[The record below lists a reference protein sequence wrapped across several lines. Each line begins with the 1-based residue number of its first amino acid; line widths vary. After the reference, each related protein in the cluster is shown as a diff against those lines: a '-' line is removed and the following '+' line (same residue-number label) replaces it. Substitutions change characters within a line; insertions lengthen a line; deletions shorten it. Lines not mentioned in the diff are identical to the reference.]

1 MARHFTFLTFLL
13 FFNAVAYAQDMQR
26 YNSYSYNV
34 NEGLLQS
41 TISEIA
47 FDRDNFCWISFPN
60 GLQKFDGVNFTN
72 IPVQPGLPD
81 DKFVRFFRTNSGDLL
96 LSHPGGISRYVIN
109 SNRFVLV
116 YKNQLPVTTP
126 PQFMGQDGNIVYSC
140 SETGR
145 ITAMDSRNFTV
156 LTEKIAGITAFASG
170 NGPVIKFSDNIIN
183 HRIGILANYKLYL
196 WDLQQQQLV
205 DSSASLPNISYYL
218 LRLKNENELL
228 YYTYKQSNALQLY
241 SFTEKK
247 TTPLFVAGKDEK
259 KIHRCHIYKWQN
271 KQLLSFNNQ
280 LFETD
285 STLQVLKSELV
296 NLQNMP
302 VAGNIGIAKIKE
314 DNYGNLWLQTVSG
327 GIKKINQNKHPLQ
340 YYGTQNKEANNIMC
354 LLPDKANN
362 RVLAGTVGNGLL
374 VFDTLQHL
382 IKHIKTLPG
391 QSVPFT
397 TNVIIKREDGEYLLF
412 INGEKKI
419 WQLTTNTE
427 SFSSI
432 NITTSI
438 AAEKSG
444 IHYFGNFLF
453 QDKNRVIAQTQG
465 RIYKVALAAR
475 QASEHEFTR
484 AYTMSG
490 LMYNDKVITHAG
502 DALIFLD
509 TATFSVLKTVPFP
522 NTGYVRCFAKDRN
535 GYIYIGSNKGI
546 FKTDAEGNILSH
558 LDKTDGL
565 PDECIY
571 AMAID
576 AAGMLWCSSNR
587 GIFRINRDNSI
598 LHLRKEDG
606 LQNNE
611 FNTNT
616 AAVAA
621 DGMLFFGGTNGISSF
636 YPAAIK
642 AIPDKIQILLTGIS
656 FNNRAL
662 YPDTA
667 ISTIDEIELSHDKNS
682 LSFDFIAMGPDNPDA
697 YVYQYQMEGI
707 DKEWIQ
713 ANKVQTIHY
722 LLQPG
727 KYVLKIYAASAFDQ
741 NAKALRQISIT
752 IQPPYWRTWWFRLL
766 VSAACVSLLIWL
778 VKLYDRNKYQKKLAE
793 LESERKIQLE
803 RERIS
808 RDLHDNIGAYANA
821 VIYNTELLQKEQD
834 AGERRELMND
844 LRFASKDIIT
854 SLRETIWALKKES
867 YTAAD
872 CLLRIRNFVQPF
884 GRYYQH
890 IIFTVTGDAPPHMNL
905 HCTHALNLVRIVQ
918 EAVSNAIKHS
928 GATTVTVSSRTE
940 NGRWSITVSDN
951 GKGFNKENSDQE
963 YEGNG
968 LSNMQ
973 QRAKDSGFELYID
986 SGAAN
991 GTAVTVL
998 LQQGT
1003 PHSIYS

>member
-1 MARHFTFLTFLL
+1 MARHFTFIIFLL
-13 FFNAVAYAQDMQR
+13 FFNAVAYAQAIQR
-26 YNSYSYNV
+26 YNCYSYNV

-81 DKFVRFFRTNSGDLL
+81 DKFVRFFRTNNGDLL
-96 LSHPGGISRYVIN
+96 LSHSGGISRYVIN
-109 SNRFVLV
+109 SNRFVQV
-116 YKNQLPVTTP
+116 YTDSSAAAFPS
-126 PQFMGQDGNIVYSC
+126 QFIGQDGNIIYSC

-145 ITAMDSRNFTV
+145 ITAMDSRSFTV
-156 LTEKIAGITAFASG
+156 LFHTMASIAAVASG
-170 NGPVIKFSDNIIN
+170 NGPVIKFSDNIIH
-183 HRIGILANYKLYL
+183 HRVGILANYKLYL

-228 YYTYKQSNALQLY
+228 YHNYKQGNALQLY
-241 SFTEKK
+241 SFAEKK
-247 TTPLFVAGKDEK
+247 ARPLFVSGKDEK

-280 LFETD
+280 VFETD
-285 STLQVLKSELV
+285 STLQVLKNELV

-314 DNYGNLWLQTVSG
+314 DNHGNLWLQTVSG
-327 GIKKINQNKHPLQ
+327 GIKKINPNKHPLQ
-340 YYGTQNKEANNIMC
+340 YYGTQNKEGNNIMC

-382 IKHIKTLPG
+382 IKHIRTLPG
-391 QSVPFT
+391 HLQPFT
-397 TNVIIKREDGEYLLF
+397 ANVIVKKENGDYLLF
-412 INGEKKI
+412 VNGEKKI
-419 WQLTTNTE
+419 WQLSKNLA
-427 SFSSI
+427 SVSSTR
-432 NITTSI
+432 ITTSLP
-438 AAEKSG
+438 AEKSG
-444 IHYFGNFLF
+444 IQYFGNLLF
-453 QDKNRVIAQTQG
+453 QDKNTVIAQAQG
-465 RIYKVALAAR
+465 RIYKVR
-475 QASEHEFTR
+475 VGEMQVSEHEFTR

-490 LMYNDKVITHAG
+490 IMYANTVITHAG
-502 DALIFLD
+502 DELIFLD
-509 TATFSVLKTVPFP
+509 TATFTAVKKVPFP
-522 NTGYVRCFAKDRN
+522 NTGYVRCFAKDRQ
-535 GYIYIGSNKGI
+535 GHIYIGSNKGI
-546 FKTDAEGNILSH
+546 FKTDAEGKILLH

-576 AAGMLWCSSNR
+576 EAGMLWCSSNR
-587 GIFRINRDNSI
+587 GIFRINSDNSI

-606 LQNNE
+606 LQDNE

-636 YPAAIK
+636 YPSAIK
-642 AIPDKIQILLTGIS
+642 AIPQKIQILLTGIS

-662 YPDTA
+662 YQDTA
-667 ISTIDEIELSHDKNS
+667 ISTIKEIELPHDKNS

-713 ANKVQTIHY
+713 ANKVQTVHY

-727 KYVLKIYAASAFDQ
+727 KYLLKIYAATAFDH
-741 NAKALRQISIT
+741 NAKALRQLSIT
-752 IQPPYWRTWWFRLL
+752 IHPPYWRTWWFRLL
-766 VSAACVSLLIWL
+766 VSAACVVLLIWL

-821 VIYNTELLQKEQD
+821 VIYNTELLQKEQE
-834 AGERRELMND
+834 AVERRELMND

-854 SLRETIWALKKES
+854 SLRETIWALKKEN

-884 GRYYQH
+884 GRYYEH
-890 IIFTVTGDAPPHMNL
+890 IFFTVNGDAPPHMNL

-928 GATTVTVSSRTE
+928 GASTVTVSSSTE
-940 NGRWSITVSDN
+940 NSRWKIVVADN
-951 GKGFNKENSDQE
+951 GKGFDKENIDQQ

-973 QRAKDSGFELYID
+973 QRAKDSNFELYID
-986 SGAAN
+986 SVQAS
-991 GTAVTVL
+991 GTTITVL
-998 LQQGT
+998 LQQ
-1003 PHSIYS
+1003 